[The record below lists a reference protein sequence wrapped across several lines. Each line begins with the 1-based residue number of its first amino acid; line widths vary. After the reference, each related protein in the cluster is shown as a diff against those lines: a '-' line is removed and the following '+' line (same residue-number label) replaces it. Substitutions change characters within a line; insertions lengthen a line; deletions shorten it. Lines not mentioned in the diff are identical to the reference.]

1 MHLTQPDLSVVA
13 SVVDIAKDLGT
24 EEECLAYLEG
34 VRWPA
39 GPACLKC
46 GSVRVSKSVSTVKDR
61 KTGKIVKP
69 RYVYDCLRPQCGH
82 QFTVTTGTIFHDTH
96 LPLTKW
102 LMAVA
107 LIVGAET
114 VVSAKEIERRLHVS
128 YRTAWYLNRRIRKAM
143 ELYQEQFATVVP
155 AGRPGAGQR
164 KA

>member
-96 LPLTKW
+96 LPLTN
-102 LMAVA
+102 
-107 LIVGAET
+107 
-114 VVSAKEIERRLHVS
+114 
-128 YRTAWYLNRRIRKAM
+128 WYLNRRIRKAM

-155 AGRPGAGQR
+155 AGRPGAG
-164 KA
+164 